1 MANTSALAPLQL
13 QQFSHEELQTP
24 EGVNNLNQFLS
35 ILTQRV
41 NAVGPSTGSSAEFPN
56 GIDLSGAR
64 AVNVG
69 GTGPQHTAISFYEAE
84 QRYSAA
90 AISPQLEAGQPNS
103 PKSLRRVND
112 GNQQEKYSTFLN
124 SIMNTTPTSNTSTL
138 SASGFTVTISSGYH
152 QYLDGTL
159 VSYGMRSD
167 PLSASMPITIVSLT
181 RSGGTVTAVT
191 SGSSGLAPTDEF
203 TVAGALDS
211 SFDGSFTV
219 ATVINP
225 TTFTYPQSGADT
237 STTGGS
243 FTTGQVY
250 YYFLSRGSRIL
261 SLSHSVDT
269 DTQSNRVKVNRDGN
283 VLIAVVSVTP
293 SGIDLTAS
301 AAGATPPSVTG
312 GIHITNRL

>member
-124 SIMNTTPTSNTSTL
+124 SAMNTAPTSNTSTL
-138 SASGFTVTISSGYH
+138 SASGFMVTISAGYH
-152 QYLDGTL
+152 QYVDGSL

-167 PLSASMPITIVSLT
+167 TLTASSPVTIISLT
-181 RSGGTVTAVT
+181 RSGGTVTADT
-191 SGSSGLAPTDEF
+191 ATPHGLAPADST
-203 TVAGALDS
+203 TIAGAVDS
-211 SFDGSFTV
+211 SFDGTFVV

-225 TTFTYPQSGADT
+225 TTFTYAQAGADA
-237 STTGGS
+237 STTGGTLAS
-243 FTTGQVY
+243 GRVF
-250 YYFLSRGSRIL
+250 YYFLQRGKRVL
-261 SLSHSVDT
+261 SLSRPFAT
-269 DTQSNRVKVNRDGN
+269 DTQSNRVSVNQDGT
-283 VLIAVVSVTP
+283 VLIAVVAVN
-293 SGIDLTAS
+293 GGGVDLTQS
-301 AAGATPPSVTG
+301 AAGATPPSLTNG
-312 GIHITNRL
+312 NRITNRL